1 MLAVMIE
8 RSKHLDLFEGLVPH
22 VVDDTILFLDD
33 DLEKAKNLKLVLCAF
48 EKLTGFK
55 INFHK
60 SEFFSFRE
68 TKERVREYVELF
80 GCKEGAWPLVIWE
93 FQLAPASLQIK
104 TREGW
109 RNDSRKNSVVGKAS
123 CCHMGEGLC

>member
-80 GCKEGAWPLVIWE
+80 GCKEGAWPFSYLGIPISPRK
-93 FQLAPASLQIK
+93 LANK
-104 TREGW
+104 
-109 RNDSRKNSVVGKAS
+109 D
-123 CCHMGEGLC
+123 